1 MDVSRRRHSL
11 ILAPAEFE
19 NDGAKVGAKVG
30 VHHAGVPGTEP
41 DWDSGDE
48 FRLSRAV
55 AGARLCIGRQAL
67 RTVIAGR

>member
-19 NDGAKVGAKVG
+19 NDGAKVG

-55 AGARLCIGRQAL
+55 AGARLCIWRQAL